1 MTRIAFAAALLTSA
15 LTMIVP
21 ASSQARP
28 DESKRIEPTTS
39 LRLSHA
45 VERTPQQMDA
55 FDATMRTPSIEREE
69 PGPRP
74 TMDPALYAELKRQ
87 AQMVPASAKPGA
99 SGNLAPTPLAPILN
113 FTGATECDGPGGCWV
128 PPDVAGSIGKAQF
141 VSVSN
146 DVIEIRSRA
155 GALLK
160 INSLNGFMGYS
171 TQSLFDPRVQWDE
184 EYQRWI
190 VTADAF
196 AESST
201 TQLFFMA
208 FSQTNSAT
216 GNWWIYAINTNGF
229 TGTGSFYDYPMLG
242 ITQDAVLFTSNV
254 FGSSSFLGS
263 YLFSVAKARVYNGH
277 GFSVPVFGGL
287 YATLEPPHQLL
298 TDQNGYAWLAA
309 APGGNS
315 IQMYA
320 LAFPANP
327 TFMHLYGP
335 YSVTGVAA
343 YSVPPGAAQPASC
356 APSGALL
363 DSLDGRF
370 QNQGTQNGD
379 LYYQTHSVALGSFP
393 APRYYIISGLL
404 SFAPTV
410 STQNV
415 FYSSSSSYDMN
426 PSIAVDLNNNHFAL
440 NWTATDPAANLPA
453 SMHYVDNKL
462 GSPVNAS
469 GINVYQGAGCYTGV
483 GTSRWG
489 DYSQT
494 TVDYGSGTRAAN
506 TNMFW
511 ITNEYLNNPSSWSTR
526 VAKVPF

>member
-1 MTRIAFAAALLTSA
+1 MTKFAFAATVLACA
-15 LTMIVP
+15 VTMIVP

-28 DESKRIEPTTS
+28 DESKRVQPTTT
-39 LRLSHA
+39 LQLNHA
-45 VERTPQQMDA
+45 VERTPEQMDA
-55 FDATMRTPSIEREE
+55 FDATMRVPSTEREE

-74 TMDPALYAELKRQ
+74 TMDAAVYAELKRQ
-87 AQMVPASAKPGA
+87 AQMVPASVKPGA
-99 SGNLAPTPLAPILN
+99 GANSTPTPAVTILN

-171 TQSLFDPRVQWDE
+171 TESLFDPRVQWDE
-184 EYQRWI
+184 ENQRWI

-208 FSQTNSAT
+208 FSKTNSAT
-216 GNWWIYAINTNGF
+216 GAWWIYAINTNGF

-242 ITQDAVLFTSNV
+242 QTQDAVLFTSNV

-263 YLFSVAKARVYNGH
+263 YLFSVAKARVYNGY

-287 YATLEPPHQLL
+287 YATLQPPHQLL
-298 TDQNGYAWLAA
+298 SDQNGYAWLAA

-320 LAFPANP
+320 LSFPANP
-327 TFMHLYGP
+327 TFMNLYGP
-335 YSVTGVAA
+335 YSVSGVGA

-370 QNQGTQNGD
+370 QNQGTQDGD
-379 LYYQTHSVALGSFP
+379 HYYQVHTIALGSFP

-404 SFAPTV
+404 SFAPAV
-410 STQNV
+410 ATQNI
-415 FYSSSSSYDMN
+415 FYSSGSSFDMN
-426 PSIAVDLNNNHFAL
+426 PSIARDLTTTHYAL
-440 NWTATDPAANLPA
+440 TWTVTDPAAGLNA
-453 SMHYVDNKL
+453 SMHYVDNKVAN
-462 GSPVNAS
+462 PVNAS

-494 TVDYGSGTRAAN
+494 TADYGSGVTAATTN
-506 TNMFW
+506 TFW
-511 ITNEYLNNPSSWSTR
+511 ITNEYLGSNNFWSTR
-526 VAKVPF
+526 VGKVPF